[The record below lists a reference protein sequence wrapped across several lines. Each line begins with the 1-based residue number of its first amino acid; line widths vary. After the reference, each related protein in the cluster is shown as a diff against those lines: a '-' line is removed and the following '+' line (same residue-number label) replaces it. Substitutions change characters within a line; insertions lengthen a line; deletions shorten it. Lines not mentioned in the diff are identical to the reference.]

1 MTTEGGDPGPPAP
14 RDPSARDAL
23 LERVVDH
30 VANHGLSDTSLRE
43 LSAAVGTSHRMLL
56 YHFGSRDGL
65 VAAIVASMEVRQ
77 RSVLEALA
85 AGAESPRSV
94 IERQWALLTQ
104 PELRPFVALFF
115 EVLALAVHGRPGT
128 EGFLA
133 DLTGP
138 WLDLAERLG
147 AQLGIATSRDELR
160 LGVAVSRGLLIEVL
174 ATGDVAGPTRS
185 LERFLDMWQRDSA

>member
-1 MTTEGGDPGPPAP
+1 MTTEEGDPGPPAP

-94 IERQWALLTQ
+94 IERQWAMLTQ
-104 PELRPFVALFF
+104 PDLRPFVALFF
-115 EVLALAVHGRPGT
+115 EVLGLAVHGRPGT

-133 DLTGP
+133 DLTEP

-174 ATGDVAGPTRS
+174 ATGDVDGPTRS
-185 LERFLDMWQRDSA
+185 LERFLDVWQRDDA